1 MAGNTIT
8 KEQILK
14 MIGTMNI
21 DFGGFKNDKGTKVI
35 SGYVS
40 YTQPI
45 INKKLDLTIGAAGHY
60 ATGDWGTD
68 KGIDYKGIS
77 LNYKF

>member
-1 MAGNTIT
+1 MADNKLTQD
-8 KEQILK
+8 QIIK
-14 MIGTMNI
+14 MLSRMNI
-21 DFGGFKNDKGTKVI
+21 DFSGSKNAKGTKSVR
-35 SGYVS
+35 GYIS

-45 INKKLDLTIGAAGHY
+45 IDKKLDLTIDAAGHY

-68 KGIDYKGIS
+68 KGVDYKGIS